1 MLNNLW
7 NCFILV
13 CFELIGKENYKG
25 NILIIIRLFIF
36 FSDFLFI
43 FRVWKKEV
51 MIVEFKIMIIKLK

>member
-1 MLNNLW
+1 MLNILL
-7 NCFILV
+7 NCLILV
-13 CFELIGKENYKG
+13 CFELIGKDNYIG

-51 MIVEFKIMIIKLK
+51 MIVEFKIMMIK